1 MFSSSRMTAAPNI
14 APAMQAPLRFRVLVV
29 EDDPWF
35 VQFLR
40 DTLPPLSAELEV
52 SVATRL
58 APAIAAL
65 KAQSFDAVLLDLNLP
80 DSSGLQ
86 TLQQITAANTH
97 VPIVVLTG
105 IDDARQAQD
114 AMRLGAQDWLTKGQ
128 PDPELVL
135 RALRYAAERKRLT
148 EGLIRSQKLEA
159 VGLLARNV
167 AHEFNNLLTIII
179 GNAGVAAASDDG
191 AVRKRALVEVE
202 QAVKQ
207 GALLTR
213 QMLGIARP
221 NPTGPLLADVRQA
234 ITSVHDLCAAVL
246 PRSITIRLDARE
258 AMAVPLA
265 QEQVEQVLLNLVLN
279 ARDAMPRGGTI
290 TLTAKRNV
298 DAAQRPLVR
307 IEVSDTGTGIRP
319 EVLPHV
325 FEPFYTTKGDAG
337 TGLGLMIVK
346 DAIEHAGGAIKIESQ
361 FGKGTTIL
369 LDLPEPPAPSPSA
382 SA

>member
-1 MFSSSRMTAAPNI
+1 MNAATNTAL
-14 APAMQAPLRFRVLVV
+14 AMQVPLRFRVLVV

-52 SVATRL
+52 SVATKL
-58 APAIAAL
+58 AAAIAAL
-65 KAQSFDAVLLDLNLP
+65 KTQPFDAVLLDLNLP

-179 GNAGVAAASDDG
+179 GNAGVAAASDDSE
-191 AVRKRALVEVE
+191 VRKRALVEVE

-221 NPTGPLLADVRQA
+221 NPTGPLLADVGQA
-234 ITSVHDLCAAVL
+234 ITNVHDLCAAVL
-246 PRSITIRLDARE
+246 PRSISIRLHASE
-258 AMAVPLA
+258 AMMVPLA

-290 TLTAKRNV
+290 TLAAKRNI
-298 DAAQRPLVR
+298 DAAQRPQVR

-346 DAIEHAGGAIKIESQ
+346 DAIEHAGGAVRIESQ
-361 FGKGTTIL
+361 YGKGTTIL
-369 LDLPEPPAPSPSA
+369 LELPEASSAASA

>member
-1 MFSSSRMTAAPNI
+1 MTAAPNT
-14 APAMQAPLRFRVLVV
+14 APAMQVPLRFRVLVV

-52 SVATRL
+52 SVATKL
-58 APAIAAL
+58 APALAAL

-86 TLQQITAANTH
+86 TLQQITAANAR

-167 AHEFNNLLTIII
+167 AHEFNNLLTIIM
-179 GNAGVAAASDDG
+179 GNAGVAASSDDG
-191 AVRKRALVEVE
+191 QVRKRALVEVE

-221 NPTGPLLADVRQA
+221 NPTGPFLADVRQA

-246 PRSITIRLDARE
+246 PRSIVIRLDAHE

-290 TLTAKRNV
+290 MLTAKRAA
-298 DAAQRPLVR
+298 DAQQRPRVR

-346 DAIEHAGGAIKIESQ
+346 DAIEHAGGTIRIESQ
-361 FGKGTTIL
+361 YGKGTTIL
-369 LDLPEPPAPSPSA
+369 LDLPEPSPAPSPSA
-382 SA
+382 SVSA

>member
-1 MFSSSRMTAAPNI
+1 
-14 APAMQAPLRFRVLVV
+14 MQVPLRFRVLVV

-52 SVATRL
+52 SVATKL

-191 AVRKRALVEVE
+191 EVRKRALVEVE

-290 TLTAKRNV
+290 TLTAKRNL
-298 DAAQRPLVR
+298 DAEKRPLVR
-307 IEVSDTGTGIRP
+307 IEVNDTGTGIRP

-369 LDLPEPPAPSPSA
+369 LDLPEPSA
-382 SA
+382 

>member
-1 MFSSSRMTAAPNI
+1 MNAATNT
-14 APAMQAPLRFRVLVV
+14 APAMQVPLRFRVLVV

-52 SVATRL
+52 SVATKL

-191 AVRKRALVEVE
+191 EVRKRALVEVE

-290 TLTAKRNV
+290 TLTAKRNL
-298 DAAQRPLVR
+298 DAEKRPLVR
-307 IEVSDTGTGIRP
+307 IEVNDTGTGIRP

-369 LDLPEPPAPSPSA
+369 LDLPEPSA
-382 SA
+382 